1 MDSQFV
7 RKVMIDSR
15 IRKSGTPGSFTFE
28 LNRAITLPSKCA
40 GFITDIELV
49 HSWWTVDDHNE
60 YLYFYEVFVDYAA
73 NPQVWNI
80 RYHRAA
86 IMKQNWAAV
95 ALTAELQ
102 TKINAQLVNGQRSIT
117 ASYDANTGQITFG
130 VAAVAPVLSGAAGA
144 WSKLDLFGGTIT
156 ANMALQSGY
165 TYVDSSDGRTLEFTS
180 WNGGPSNTARIFMTE
195 THNTYTYTFQWD
207 PDTNIFEPI
216 NNSDKWTPPSGFS
229 WQGVYPASTDTDVY
243 FTFLRDEHLLTHGFW
258 TKYNIA
264 SVENDMTIMPYDQ
277 NNPRT
282 INEILGGLGRDW
294 IRDLG
299 TPGNH
304 PLDVTL
310 VTHFINLL
318 GESIPLYI
326 TSPSLTAFGTS
337 LGPRGEHTIMKKINT
352 KAPFGHVIL
361 DNLQNDQDYFV
372 CGGTTLKTIKIVLVN
387 SFGHPMNIQADWS
400 FSLVFQQL
408 EG

>member
-1 MDSQFV
+1 
-7 RKVMIDSR
+7 
-15 IRKSGTPGSFTFE
+15 
-28 LNRAITLPSKCA
+28 
-40 GFITDIELV
+40 
-49 HSWWTVDDHNE
+49 
-60 YLYFYEVFVDYAA
+60 
-73 NPQVWNI
+73 
-80 RYHRAA
+80 
-86 IMKQNWAAV
+86 
-95 ALTAELQ
+95 
-102 TKINAQLVNGQRSIT
+102 
-117 ASYDANTGQITFG
+117 
-130 VAAVAPVLSGAAGA
+130 
-144 WSKLDLFGGTIT
+144 
-156 ANMALQSGY
+156 MALQSGY

-216 NNSDKWTPPSGFS
+216 NNSD
-229 WQGVYPASTDTDVY
+229 TDVY

-264 SVENDMTIMPYDQ
+264 SVENDMTVMPYDQ

-282 INEILGGLGRDW
+282 INGILGGLGRDW

-337 LGPRGEHTIMKKINT
+337 LGPRGEHNYEE
-352 KAPFGHVIL
+352 
-361 DNLQNDQDYFV
+361 DQHE
-372 CGGTTLKTIKIVLVN
+372 G
-387 SFGHPMNIQADWS
+387 
-400 FSLVFQQL
+400 SLRPRDP
-408 EG
+408 G